1 MNEQEIAVKLE
12 GHDHEIASL
21 KYRMKDVEAETKAI
35 NDLTISVSKMAVSM
49 ENMLGELRSQGDR
62 LQVLEKVPAETNKM
76 IRQAIIT
83 TLGGGMIGAVLTK
96 VLTLF

>member
-12 GHDHEIASL
+12 GHEHEISSL
-21 KYRMKDVEAETKAI
+21 KHRMKDVEDETKAI
-35 NDLTISVSKMAVSM
+35 NDLTISVSKMAVSI
-49 ENMLGELRSQGDR
+49 ENMISELRSQGDR

>member
-12 GHDHEIASL
+12 GHEHEIASL
-21 KYRMKDVEAETKAI
+21 KHRMKDVEAETKVI
-35 NDLTISVSKMAVSM
+35 NELTVSVSKMAVSM
-49 ENMLGELRSQGDR
+49 ENMISELRSQGDR

>member
-1 MNEQEIAVKLE
+1 MNEQDIAVRLE
-12 GHDHEIASL
+12 AHEHEIASL
-21 KYRMKDVEAETKAI
+21 KHRMKDVEAETKAI